1 MVGTIGLES
10 LITSLALL
18 FAFTYPQLG
27 SGWFHAAEEVL
38 SGLARRRGTSVLLCG
53 VVALALRAALLPIL
67 PVPAPS
73 VQDEFSHLLL
83 ADTLLH
89 GRLANPPHPMWIH
102 FETFHEIFR
111 PTYASM
117 YAPMQG
123 LILAAGRLIGG
134 HYFVGVWLSVGVM
147 CAAIC
152 WMLQAWLPPG
162 WALLG
167 GLLPAMRFGVF
178 SYWDDSYWGGAPA
191 AIGGALVLGAL
202 PRIMR
207 RQRVRDALVMG
218 VGLAMLANSRPYEGF
233 VLSLP
238 VATALLVWVA
248 GKSRPP
254 TRVLARRVVL
264 PLMIV
269 LAAVGAAMGYYF
281 WRVTGSP
288 FRMPYQVDRATYA
301 AARYFY
307 WQSPNPQPV
316 YHSQAMHDL
325 YIKFELAQFLKV
337 RSVGGF
343 IRETGLRIIASW
355 VFYIGPV
362 LLIPLFMLPW
372 VMRDRRIRWLVIAG
386 GVSIAGMELLIF
398 FLVHYAA
405 PITAVILA
413 VILQGMRHLRAWRW
427 EGKPSGLFLVRS
439 ITLICV
445 LMVPLQARILPA
457 LPRSATCRPMGVAR
471 AKILAELDS
480 LPGRHLVFV
489 RYGPDHDSLPEWVY
503 NEADID
509 RSKVVWAR
517 DMGDAENQ
525 ELIRYFNHRTVWLLE
540 PDENPPKLSP
550 YLTSLALGKRVSTA
564 RGHESSLLST
574 HFSLRSGACVPG
586 AVSVVSF
593 DRHGPPQ

>member
-1 MVGTIGLES
+1 V
-10 LITSLALL
+10 
-18 FAFTYPQLG
+18 
-27 SGWFHAAEEVL
+27 
-38 SGLARRRGTSVLLCG
+38 ARRRKTSVLICG
-53 VVALALRAALLPIL
+53 LLGLALRGALLPIL

-73 VQDEFSHLLL
+73 VHDEFSHLLL

-102 FETFHEIFR
+102 FESFHIIFK

-117 YAPMQG
+117 YPPLQG
-123 LILAAGRLIGG
+123 LILAGGKMIAG
-134 HYFVGVWLSVGVM
+134 HPFWGVWLSVGVM

-167 GLLPAMRFGVF
+167 GLLPVMRFGVF

-207 RQRVRDALVMG
+207 RQKVCDALLMG
-218 VGLAMLANSRPYEGF
+218 LGLGILANSRPYEGF

-238 VATALLVWVA
+238 VAAALLVWVV
-248 GKSRPP
+248 GKNRPP
-254 TRVLARRVVL
+254 KQVLARRVVL

-288 FRMPYQVDRATYA
+288 FRMPYQVDRTTYA
-301 AARYFY
+301 VARYFY
-307 WQSPNPQPV
+307 WQPPNPQPV
-316 YHSQAMHDL
+316 YHSQAMHDF
-325 YIKFELAQFLKV
+325 YINLELGRFLEV

-362 LLIPLFMLPW
+362 LLIPLFTLPW
-372 VMRDRRIRWLVIAG
+372 VVRDRRIRWLVIAG
-386 GVSIAGMELLIF
+386 GVSIAGLELLIF
-398 FLVHYAA
+398 FSDHYAA

-427 EGKPSGLFLVRS
+427 EGKPTGLFLARS
-439 ITLICV
+439 IALICV
-445 LMVPLQARILPA
+445 LMVPLQVRMLPA
-457 LPRSATCRPMGVAR
+457 LARSGVWRPMGVER
-471 AKILAELDS
+471 AEIMADLDS
-480 LPGRHLVFV
+480 LPGGHLVFV
-489 RYGPDHDSLPEWVY
+489 RYGPDHDPVAEWVY

-509 RSKVVWAR
+509 HAKVVWAR
-517 DMGDAENQ
+517 DMGPAENG
-525 ELIRYFNHRTVWLLE
+525 ELIKYFKERRPWLLE
-540 PDENPPKLSP
+540 ADEMPPRLSAYGTIVKERGAAEDHGHP
-550 YLTSLALGKRVSTA
+550 GKSRV
-564 RGHESSLLST
+564 GK
-574 HFSLRSGACVPG
+574 
-586 AVSVVSF
+586 
-593 DRHGPPQ
+593 

>member
-1 MVGTIGLES
+1 MVGTIGPES
-10 LITSLALL
+10 LIVSLALL
-18 FAFTYPQLG
+18 LAFTYPQLG
-27 SGWFHAAEEVL
+27 STWFRKAEQALGAV
-38 SGLARRRGTSVLLCG
+38 ARRRKTSVLICG
-53 VVALALRAALLPIL
+53 LLALALRAALLPIL
-67 PVPAPS
+67 PVPVPT
-73 VQDEFSHLLL
+73 VHDEFSHLML

-102 FETFHEIFR
+102 FETFQEIFR

-117 YAPMQG
+117 YPPIQG
-123 LILAAGRLIGG
+123 LILAAGKLIGG

-178 SYWDDSYWGGAPA
+178 SYWDNSYYGGAPA

-207 RQRVRDALVMG
+207 RQKVRDALLMG
-218 VGLAMLANSRPYEGF
+218 LGLGILANSRPYEGF

-238 VATALLVWVA
+238 VAAALLVWVA
-248 GKSRPP
+248 GKNRPP

-264 PLMIV
+264 PLMTV
-269 LAAVGAAMGYYF
+269 LAAVGTAMGYYF
-281 WRVTGSP
+281 WRVAGSP

-301 AARYFY
+301 TARYF
-307 WQSPNPQPV
+307 WWLSPNPQPV
-316 YHSQAMHDL
+316 YHSQAMRDF
-325 YIKFELAQFLKV
+325 YIHLELGRFLMV

-343 IRETGLRIIASW
+343 IRETGLRIMASW
-355 VFYIGPV
+355 VFFIGPI

-372 VMRDRRIRWLVIAG
+372 VVRDRRIRWLVIAG
-386 GVSIAGMELLIF
+386 GVSIAGMELPTF
-398 FLVHYAA
+398 FAVHYAA

-427 EGKPSGLFLVRS
+427 EGKPSGLFLARS

-445 LMVPLQARILPA
+445 LMVPLQVRMLPA
-457 LPRSATCRPMGVAR
+457 LARPGVWRPMGVER
-471 AKILAELDS
+471 AEILAELDS
-480 LPGRHLVFV
+480 LPGGHLVLV
-489 RYGPDHDSLPEWVY
+489 RYGPDHDPLAEWVY

-509 RSKVVWAR
+509 CAKVVWAR
-517 DMGDAENQ
+517 DMGPAENG
-525 ELIRYFNHRTVWLLE
+525 ELIQYFKERRTWLLE
-540 PDENPPKLSP
+540 GDEMPPRLSAFGP
-550 YLTSLALGKRVSTA
+550 IVKERVAAEDHGHPGKGRA
-564 RGHESSLLST
+564 GK
-574 HFSLRSGACVPG
+574 
-586 AVSVVSF
+586 
-593 DRHGPPQ
+593 

>member
-10 LITSLALL
+10 LIISLALL
-18 FAFTYPQLG
+18 LALTYPQLG
-27 SGWFHAAEEVL
+27 SRWFRKAEQALGAV
-38 SGLARRRGTSVLLCG
+38 ARRRQTSVLICG
-53 VVALALRAALLPIL
+53 LLALALRTALLPIL
-67 PVPAPS
+67 PVPAPT
-73 VQDEFSHLLL
+73 VHDEFSHLLL

-102 FETFHEIFR
+102 FETFQEIFR

-117 YAPMQG
+117 YPPIQG
-123 LILAAGRLIGG
+123 LILAAGKLIGG

-178 SYWDDSYWGGAPA
+178 SYWDNSYYGGAPA

-207 RQRVRDALVMG
+207 RQKVRDALLMG
-218 VGLAMLANSRPYEGF
+218 LGLGILANSRPYEGF

-238 VATALLVWVA
+238 VAAALLVWVA
-248 GKSRPP
+248 GKNRPS

-264 PLMIV
+264 PLMTV
-269 LAAVGAAMGYYF
+269 LAAVGAATGYYF

-301 AARYFY
+301 TARYFW

-316 YHSQAMHDL
+316 YHNQVMHDF
-325 YIKFELAQFLKV
+325 YIHLELGRFLMV

-343 IRETGLRIIASW
+343 IRETGLRIMASW

-372 VMRDRRIRWLVIAG
+372 VVRDRRIRWLVIAG
-386 GVSIAGMELLIF
+386 GVSIAGMEFPTF
-398 FLVHYAA
+398 FAVHYAA

-427 EGKPSGLFLVRS
+427 EGKPSGLLLARS

-445 LMVPLQARILPA
+445 LMVPLQVRMLPA
-457 LPRSATCRPMGVAR
+457 LARPGIWRPMGVVR
-471 AKILAELDS
+471 AEILAELDS
-480 LPGRHLVFV
+480 LPSGHLVFV
-489 RYGPDHDSLPEWVY
+489 RYGPDHDPLAEWVY

-509 RSKVVWAR
+509 HAKVVWAR
-517 DMGDAENQ
+517 DMGPAQNG
-525 ELIRYFNHRTVWLLE
+525 ELIEYFKERRTWLLE
-540 PDENPPKLSP
+540 ADEMPPRLSAYGTIVKERVAAEDHGHP
-550 YLTSLALGKRVSTA
+550 GKSRA
-564 RGHESSLLST
+564 GK
-574 HFSLRSGACVPG
+574 
-586 AVSVVSF
+586 
-593 DRHGPPQ
+593 

>member
-1 MVGTIGLES
+1 MVGTIGPES
-10 LITSLALL
+10 LIISLALL
-18 FAFTYPQLG
+18 LAFTYPQLG
-27 SGWFHAAEEVL
+27 SRWFRKAEQALGAV
-38 SGLARRRGTSVLLCG
+38 ARRRKTSVLICG
-53 VVALALRAALLPIL
+53 LLGLALRGALLPIL

-73 VQDEFSHLLL
+73 VHDEFSHLLL

-102 FETFHEIFR
+102 FESFHIIFK

-117 YAPMQG
+117 YPPLQG
-123 LILAAGRLIGG
+123 LILAGGKMIAG
-134 HYFVGVWLSVGVM
+134 HPFWGVWLSVGVM

-167 GLLPAMRFGVF
+167 GLLPVMRFGVF

-207 RQRVRDALVMG
+207 RQKVCDALLMG
-218 VGLAMLANSRPYEGF
+218 LGLGILANSRPYEGF

-238 VATALLVWVA
+238 VAAALLVWVV
-248 GKSRPP
+248 GKNRPP
-254 TRVLARRVVL
+254 KQVLARRVVL

-288 FRMPYQVDRATYA
+288 FRMPYQVDRTTYA
-301 AARYFY
+301 VARYFY
-307 WQSPNPQPV
+307 WQPPNPQPV

-372 VMRDRRIRWLVIAG
+372 VVRDRRIRWLVIAG
-386 GVSIAGMELLIF
+386 GVSIAGLELLIF
-398 FLVHYAA
+398 FADHYAA

-427 EGKPSGLFLVRS
+427 EGKPTGLFLARS

-445 LMVPLQARILPA
+445 LMVPLQARMLPA
-457 LPRSATCRPMGVAR
+457 LARSGIWRPMGGER
-471 AKILAELDS
+471 AEILAELDS
-480 LPGRHLVFV
+480 WPGRHLVFV
-489 RYGPDHDSLPEWVY
+489 RYGPDHDSLAEWVY

-509 RSKVVWAR
+509 HARVVWAR
-517 DMGDAENQ
+517 DMGPAENE
-525 ELIRYFNHRTVWLLE
+525 ELIKYFKERRTWLLE
-540 PDENPPKLSP
+540 ADEMPPRLYAYRTIVKEKVAAEDHGHP
-550 YLTSLALGKRVSTA
+550 GKGRA
-564 RGHESSLLST
+564 GK
-574 HFSLRSGACVPG
+574 
-586 AVSVVSF
+586 
-593 DRHGPPQ
+593 

>member
-18 FAFTYPQLG
+18 LAFTYPQLG
-27 SGWFHAAEEVL
+27 SRWFRKAEQALGAV
-38 SGLARRRGTSVLLCG
+38 ARRRKTSVLICG
-53 VVALALRAALLPIL
+53 LLALALRAALLPIL
-67 PVPAPS
+67 PAPAPS

-89 GRLANPPHPMWIH
+89 GRLANPPPPMWIH
-102 FETFHEIFR
+102 FESFHIIFQ

-117 YAPMQG
+117 YPPLQG
-123 LILAAGRLIGG
+123 LILAAGKVIAG
-134 HYFVGVWLSVGVM
+134 HPFWGVWLSVGVM

-207 RQRVRDALVMG
+207 RQKIRDALLMG
-218 VGLAMLANSRPYEGF
+218 LGLGILANSRPYEGF

-281 WRVTGSP
+281 WRVTGTP

-301 AARYFY
+301 VARYFY

-316 YHSQAMHDL
+316 YHNQTMHDF
-325 YIKFELAQFLKV
+325 YINLELGRFLMV

-372 VMRDRRIRWLVIAG
+372 VVRDRRIRWLVIAG
-386 GVSIAGMELLIF
+386 GVSIAGLELLIF
-398 FLVHYAA
+398 FADHYAA

-427 EGKPSGLFLVRS
+427 EGKPTGLFLARS

-445 LMVPLQARILPA
+445 LMVPLQARMLPA
-457 LPRSATCRPMGVAR
+457 LARSGIWRPMGGER
-471 AKILAELDS
+471 AEILAELDS

-489 RYGPDHDSLPEWVY
+489 RYGPDHDSLAEWVY

-509 RSKVVWAR
+509 HARVVWAR
-517 DMGDAENQ
+517 DMGPAENE
-525 ELIRYFNHRTVWLLE
+525 ELIKYFKERRTWLLE
-540 PDENPPKLSP
+540 ADEMPPRLSAYRTIVKESVAAEDHGHP
-550 YLTSLALGKRVSTA
+550 GKSRA
-564 RGHESSLLST
+564 GK
-574 HFSLRSGACVPG
+574 
-586 AVSVVSF
+586 
-593 DRHGPPQ
+593 

>member
-1 MVGTIGLES
+1 MASIIGTES
-10 LITSLALL
+10 LLTSLALL
-18 FAFTYPQLG
+18 VAFTYPQLG
-27 SGWFHAAEEVL
+27 SRWFTIAERTL
-38 SGLARRRGTSVLLCG
+38 GALARRRRTSILICGLL
-53 VVALALRAALLPIL
+53 ALALRAALLPVL
-67 PVPAPS
+67 PLPAPHFH
-73 VQDEFSHLLL
+73 DDFSYLL
-83 ADTLLH
+83 AAETFLR

-117 YAPMQG
+117 YPPIQG
-123 LILAAGRLIGG
+123 LILAAGKLIGG

-178 SYWDDSYWGGAPA
+178 SYWDNSYYGGAPA
-191 AIGGALVLGAL
+191 AIGGALVMGAL

-207 RQRVRDALVMG
+207 GQKVRDALLMG
-218 VGLAMLANSRPYEGF
+218 LGLGILANSRPYEGF

-238 VATALLVWVA
+238 VATALLVWVV
-248 GKSRPP
+248 GKNRPP

-301 AARYFY
+301 TARYF
-307 WQSPNPQPV
+307 WWLSPNPQPV
-316 YHSQAMHDL
+316 YHNQAMRDF
-325 YIKFELAQFLKV
+325 YIHLELGRFLMV

-343 IRETGLRIIASW
+343 IRETGLRIMASW
-355 VFYIGPV
+355 VFFIGPV

-372 VMRDRRIRWLVIAG
+372 VVRDRRIRWLVIAG
-386 GVSIAGMELLIF
+386 GVSIAGMELPTF
-398 FLVHYAA
+398 FAVHYAA

-427 EGKPSGLFLVRS
+427 EGKPSGLFLARS

-445 LMVPLQARILPA
+445 LMVPLQVRMLPA
-457 LPRSATCRPMGVAR
+457 LARPGVWRPMGVER
-471 AKILAELDS
+471 AEILAELDS
-480 LPGRHLVFV
+480 LPGGHLVLV
-489 RYGPDHDSLPEWVY
+489 RYGPDHDPLAEWVY

-509 RSKVVWAR
+509 HAKVVWAR
-517 DMGDAENQ
+517 DMGPAENG
-525 ELIRYFNHRTVWLLE
+525 ELIQYFKERRTWLLE
-540 PDENPPKLSP
+540 ADEMPPRLSASGP
-550 YLTSLALGKRVSTA
+550 IVKERVAAEDHGHPGKGRA
-564 RGHESSLLST
+564 GK
-574 HFSLRSGACVPG
+574 
-586 AVSVVSF
+586 
-593 DRHGPPQ
+593 

>member
-1 MVGTIGLES
+1 M
-10 LITSLALL
+10 
-18 FAFTYPQLG
+18 
-27 SGWFHAAEEVL
+27 
-38 SGLARRRGTSVLLCG
+38 ARRRKTSVLICG
-53 VVALALRAALLPIL
+53 LLALALRAALLPIL
-67 PVPAPS
+67 PVPAPT
-73 VQDEFSHLLL
+73 VHDEFSHLLL

-117 YAPMQG
+117 YPPMQG
-123 LILAAGRLIGG
+123 LILAAGKLIGG
-134 HYFVGVWLSVGVM
+134 HYFAGVWLSVGVM

-178 SYWDDSYWGGAPA
+178 SYWDNSYCGGAPA

-207 RQRVRDALVMG
+207 RQKVRDALLMG
-218 VGLAMLANSRPYEGF
+218 LGLGILANSRPYEGF

-238 VATALLVWVA
+238 VAAAVLVWMT
-248 GKSRPP
+248 GKKRPP
-254 TRVLARRVVL
+254 MQVVARRVLL
-264 PLMIV
+264 PLLLL
-269 LAAVGAAMGYYF
+269 LALIGAAMGYYF

-301 AARYFY
+301 AARYFC

-316 YHSQAMHDL
+316 YHNQAMHDF
-325 YIKFELAQFLKV
+325 YIHLELGRFLMV

-343 IRETGLRIIASW
+343 IRETGLRIMASW

-372 VMRDRRIRWLVIAG
+372 VVRDRRIRWLVIAG
-386 GVSIAGMELLIF
+386 GVSIAGMELPTF
-398 FLVHYAA
+398 FAVHYAA

-427 EGKPSGLFLVRS
+427 EGKPIGLFLARS

-445 LMVPLQARILPA
+445 LMVPLQVRMLPA
-457 LPRSATCRPMGVAR
+457 LARSGIWRPMGVER
-471 AKILAELDS
+471 AEILAELDS
-480 LPGRHLVFV
+480 LPGGHLVFV
-489 RYGPDHDSLPEWVY
+489 RYGPEHDPLAEWVY

-509 RSKVVWAR
+509 HAKVVWAR
-517 DMGDAENQ
+517 DMGPAENG
-525 ELIRYFNHRTVWLLE
+525 ELIKYFKERRLWLVK
-540 PDENPPKLSP
+540 PDEKPPRLSP
-550 YLTSLALGKRVSTA
+550 YGV
-564 RGHESSLLST
+564 
-574 HFSLRSGACVPG
+574 
-586 AVSVVSF
+586 
-593 DRHGPPQ
+593 GPDP

>member
-316 YHSQAMHDL
+316 YHNQAMHDF
-325 YIKFELAQFLKV
+325 YINLELGRFLMV

-372 VMRDRRIRWLVIAG
+372 VVRDRRIRWLVIAG
-386 GVSIAGMELLIF
+386 GVSIAGLELLIF
-398 FLVHYAA
+398 FADHYAA

-427 EGKPSGLFLVRS
+427 EGKPTGLFLARS

-445 LMVPLQARILPA
+445 LMVPLQARMLPA
-457 LPRSATCRPMGVAR
+457 LARSGIWRPMGGER
-471 AKILAELDS
+471 AEILAELDS
-480 LPGRHLVFV
+480 WPGRHLVFV
-489 RYGPDHDSLPEWVY
+489 RYGPDHDSLAEWVY

-509 RSKVVWAR
+509 HARVVWAR
-517 DMGDAENQ
+517 DMGPAENE
-525 ELIRYFNHRTVWLLE
+525 ELIKYFKERRTWLLE
-540 PDENPPKLSP
+540 ADEMPPRLYAYRTIVKEKVAAEDHGHP
-550 YLTSLALGKRVSTA
+550 GKGRA
-564 RGHESSLLST
+564 GK
-574 HFSLRSGACVPG
+574 
-586 AVSVVSF
+586 
-593 DRHGPPQ
+593 